1 MSDNELVTVATYQ
14 LPAQA
19 AMARNALDAAGIRA
33 VVTDAEVVAMDWL
46 LAPAVGG
53 IKVQVQ
59 AADAEQA
66 AALIREID
74 AGTGGGEIDD
84 DELTRQALAEPREGV

>member
-1 MSDNELVTVATYQ
+1 MSDDELVTVATFQ

-19 AMARNALDAAGIRA
+19 AMAKNRLESADIAA

-53 IKVQVQ
+53 IKVQVR
-59 AADAEQA
+59 AADAGRA
-66 AALIREID
+66 AALIEEMD
-74 AGTGGGEIDD
+74 AGHGASDVDEA
-84 DELTRQALAEPREGV
+84 ELTRQALAEPPEDA

>member
-1 MSDNELVTVATYQ
+1 MAEQLVTVATYD

-19 AMARNALDAAGIRA
+19 AMARNALESAGVRS

-53 IKVQVQ
+53 IKVQVG
-59 AADAEQA
+59 AADADQA
-66 AALIREID
+66 VAVIREFE
-74 AGTGGGEIDD
+74 AGGGKSGVDEA
-84 DELTRQALAEPREGV
+84 ELTRQALAEPPEGV